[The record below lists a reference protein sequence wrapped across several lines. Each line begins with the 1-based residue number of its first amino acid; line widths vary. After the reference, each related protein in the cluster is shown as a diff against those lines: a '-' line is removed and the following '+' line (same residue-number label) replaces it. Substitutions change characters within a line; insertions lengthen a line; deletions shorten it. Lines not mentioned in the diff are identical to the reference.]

1 MAVTREDVEH
11 IANLARLALDERRVP
26 ELVAQLNAIL
36 EHMDVLQQVDTR
48 KVIPVTGVGDQSLP
62 LREDKG
68 PSIPLLRAREM
79 FAPET
84 RDGFFLVPRLA
95 THEALGEDGEDE

>member
-26 ELVAQLNAIL
+26 ELVQQLNAIL
-36 EHMDVLQQVDTR
+36 EHMDVLQQVDTS
-48 KVIPVTGVGDQSLP
+48 KVLAAAGVGDQSLP

-68 PSIPLLRAREM
+68 VPIPLHRAREL
-79 FAPET
+79 FAPEM
-84 RDGFFLVPRLA
+84 RDGFLLVPRLA
-95 THEALGEDGEDE
+95 THEALGEEGG

>member
-1 MAVTREDVEH
+1 MAVTQEDVEH
-11 IANLARLALDERRVP
+11 IANLARLALDERRIP
-26 ELVAQLNAIL
+26 ELVQQLNAIL

-48 KVIPVTGVGDQSLP
+48 KVIGASGVGDQALP

-68 PSIPLLRAREM
+68 VPLPLHRAREL
-79 FAPET
+79 FAPEV

-95 THEALGEDGEDE
+95 THETVAEEGG